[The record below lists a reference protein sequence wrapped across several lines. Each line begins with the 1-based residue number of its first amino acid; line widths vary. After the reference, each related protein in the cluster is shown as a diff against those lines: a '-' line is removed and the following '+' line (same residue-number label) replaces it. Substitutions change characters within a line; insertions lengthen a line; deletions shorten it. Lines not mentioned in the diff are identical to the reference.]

1 MATVVRVE
9 GHDWHVESVRE
20 DGKKLVVTVKG
31 GQEIICGG
39 ATAETVRN
47 GLKQA
52 PKRKF
57 GK

>member
-1 MATVVRVE
+1 MNIIRVE

-31 GQEIICGG
+31 GQQIVCGG

-47 GLKQA
+47 ALKKQ
-52 PKRKF
+52 KK
-57 GK
+57 